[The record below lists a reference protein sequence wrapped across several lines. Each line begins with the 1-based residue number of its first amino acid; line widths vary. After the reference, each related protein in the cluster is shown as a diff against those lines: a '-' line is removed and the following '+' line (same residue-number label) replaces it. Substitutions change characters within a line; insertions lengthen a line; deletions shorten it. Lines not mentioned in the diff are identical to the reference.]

1 MAASTWGDL
10 LSNIGWGIGSDYL
23 SAGYNQLYQAN
34 ETKHLYSII
43 NGKVTMN
50 PANIPVSST
59 DRLLVWYGTGTQEEV
74 LSKWDTL
81 VDQDAH
87 EYNEKADPASCSTN
101 TYGWLSPIANP
112 IMEWIEHH
120 NN

>member
-1 MAASTWGDL
+1 
-10 LSNIGWGIGSDYL
+10 
-23 SAGYNQLYQAN
+23 
-34 ETKHLYSII
+34 
-43 NGKVTMN
+43 MN

-59 DRLLVWYGTGTQEEV
+59 DRLLVWYGTGTQEEI

-87 EYNEKADPASCSTN
+87 EYNEKADPASCSAN
-101 TYGWLSPIANP
+101 TYGWLSPVANP